1 MTMDRNDDDRYNG
14 FESGPNGIIKII
26 IFALVGMIVITS
38 VALPILASVIA
49 DNNLDSTPIGVMIGM
64 IPVLLVMGIVIWI
77 ANKMRGSDR

>member
-1 MTMDRNDDDRYNG
+1 MKNDDERQIGGTTN
-14 FESGPNGIIKII
+14 NIIQIVV
-26 IFALVGMIVITS
+26 FALVGLIIITS

-64 IPVLLVMGIVIWI
+64 IPILLVMGIVIWI